1 MSDTGLEI
9 LVDFGDNWLFKS
21 TCDSDK
27 NVSYI
32 NSLLA
37 FPFPVACFLI
47 TVGGIV
53 TYLNPASLSCF
64 LSIPV
69 FSPILKTL
77 PVAANA

>member
-9 LVDFGDNWLFKS
+9 LVDFGDNWPFKS

-47 TVGGIV
+47 T
-53 TYLNPASLSCF
+53 
-64 LSIPV
+64 
-69 FSPILKTL
+69 
-77 PVAANA
+77 